1 MRWWVIAVLAGCY
14 SPTFQSNVPCTASLT
29 CPDDQ
34 TCDTSRSPPVCVT
47 QGGSADGGMPDG
59 PSANAC
65 GTCPSDA
72 PVCDHESTT
81 CRGCY
86 ADDECSSHVC
96 SESTGLCVPAA
107 NTLFV
112 RTTGDDA
119 NPCTHDQPCLTV
131 SRAVTLV
138 DDTHQMIRIYDGT
151 YTDAFRTS
159 ASFTLSGEHS
169 SSSAALIIDSSASHV
184 AELDGGTVTFEGIRI
199 GGGTD
204 SAIRV
209 AGGATLTLDGV
220 EVGHAATSAIES
232 TGSTVNLYGV
242 ELHDGGGTS
251 PGVSVQS
258 GALNMF
264 GGSVYAMGGPC
275 VFVQGARYDIENTFL
290 VGCAIGFRQSGQVF
304 NGDATFD
311 FNTVASNGTAGLAST
326 SSIAVKDS
334 IFAYNGSGNELQIPL
349 TVSATY
355 CLVSAGLPPP
365 GTGNITGDPQFVAN
379 DDLHIQ
385 LDSPAR
391 DRADPASTLKLDWDG
406 DARPHGAGYD
416 IGADEHY

>member
-1 MRWWVIAVLAGCY
+1 MLAGCY
-14 SPTFQSNVPCTASLT
+14 SPSFQSNVPCTASLS

-34 TCDTSRSPPVCVT
+34 RCDTSQSPPVCVT
-47 QGGSADGGMPDG
+47 QVGSADGGMPDG

-65 GTCPSDA
+65 GSCPSDA
-72 PVCDHESTT
+72 PVCDPDSTT

-96 SESTGLCVPAA
+96 SESTGGCVPAA
-107 NTLFV
+107 NTLYV

-119 NPCTHDQPCLTV
+119 NPCTHDRPCLTV

-151 YTDAFRTS
+151 YADAFRTT
-159 ASFTLSGEHS
+159 ASFTLSGEFKS

-184 AELDGGTVTFEGIRI
+184 VEIDGGTVTLEGIRI
-199 GGGTD
+199 GGGAD

-220 EVGHAATSAIES
+220 EVGHPTAGAIES

-258 GALNMF
+258 GALNLF
-264 GGSVYAMGGPC
+264 GGSIYTMGGPC
-275 VFVQGARYDIENTFL
+275 VSVQGARYDIENTFL
-290 VGCAIGFRQSGQVF
+290 VGCSIGFRQSGQVIS
-304 NGDATFD
+304 GGATFD
-311 FNTVASNGTAGLAST
+311 FNTVASNAMAGIAST
-326 SSIAVKDS
+326 NGIAVKDS
-334 IFAYNGSGNELQIPL
+334 IFAYNGSGNDQQLPL
-349 TVSATY
+349 TVGASY
-355 CLVSAGLPPP
+355 CLVSSGLPPL
-365 GTGNITGDPQFVAN
+365 GTGNLVGDPQFVAT

-385 LDSPAR
+385 LDSPAL
-391 DRADPASTLKLDWDG
+391 DRADPASTLELDWDG